1 MLCDTGASK
10 IYVHPDFV
18 SKADYTGKV
27 SIASLA
33 NSTKQEAP
41 LALVHLNVDGET
53 FENVKVAVMNT
64 HFSVL
69 IGNELESIG
78 GTALVVT
85 RSRAK
90 EIQKDEDRAKSEQNI
105 TKVVPYP
112 IDDIKRISNDRK
124 SSVSHHVKNKDDEIK
139 KDDSDSHVEQG
150 KRKDQNVEEL
160 EITEPRFDIGLDK
173 NETNYAQSI

>member
-41 LALVHLNVDGET
+41 LALVHLNVDGKT

-64 HFSVL
+64 PFSVL
-69 IGNELESIG
+69 IGQPEQMKVKDPSL
-78 GTALVVT
+78 
-85 RSRAK
+85 AK
-90 EIQKDEDRAKSEQNI
+90 QWEKVKDLDQEEYFSKEGILYRNWKSPVDPDQEVKQV
-105 TKVVPYP
+105 VVPYSLRHSALQLTHSIP
-112 IDDIKRISNDRK
+112 LVWSFRYS
-124 SSVSHHVKNKDDEIK
+124 KDF
-139 KDDSDSHVEQG
+139 
-150 KRKDQNVEEL
+150 R
-160 EITEPRFDIGLDK
+160 
-173 NETNYAQSI
+173 